1 MGHKGKQKKS
11 ISYLNLQ
18 QRLDKAPQ
26 GAPSSKAL
34 FEILHVLFTEEEAEL
49 VSLLPINFVT
59 ANKAAKIWKKSPQE
73 AEKILDTLAGKGLL
87 FDGCQDEN
95 RTYILAPPMA
105 GFFEFSL
112 MRTDGKFNRKVLS
125 ELYYQ
130 YLNKEDDFLFAI
142 FATNTTVD
150 RVFVQEETIQSKD
163 FSEVLDYERVSHII
177 DSASC
182 ITVGD
187 CYCRHKME
195 HLGKACNQPQDVC
208 LTFNGA
214 AKTLS
219 KHSIAREISK
229 EEAHKIIDRVIKL
242 GLVQIGDNV
251 QEGVN
256 WICNCC
262 GCCCEAILAYK
273 RLGYSPNI
281 YSNFIP
287 EINVE
292 NCNAC
297 GICVKKCPLEAIAF
311 IINFDDKKVPEI
323 DYDRCFGCGVCARN
337 CTKDAIIMK
346 RLENTRHIPKDGFE
360 RVVRMAIDVGK
371 LQNLIFDNQ
380 HLWTHKMLQRL
391 IGILL
396 SLEPIKRKIADEQ
409 LQSKFIA
416 FARKLKVKREAKI
429 LNLNKN

>member
-11 ISYLNLQ
+11 NSYLNLQ
-18 QRLDKAPQ
+18 QRLDKSPQ
-26 GAPSSKAL
+26 GTPPSKAL
-34 FEILHVLFTEEEAEL
+34 FEILQILFTEEEAEL

-59 ANKAAKIWKKSPQE
+59 ANKAAKIWKKTPEE
-73 AEKILDTLAGKGLL
+73 AEKILDTLASKGIL
-87 FDGCQDEN
+87 FDGCQNED

-105 GFFEFSL
+105 GFFEFSI
-112 MRTDGKFNRKVLS
+112 MRTDGKFNREVLS
-125 ELYYQ
+125 ELFYQ
-130 YLNKEDDFLFAI
+130 YINKEDDFIFAT
-142 FATNTTVD
+142 FATNTPID
-150 RVFVQEETIQSKD
+150 RVLVQEETIQYKD
-163 FSEVLDYERVSHII
+163 YSEVLDYERVSHII

-195 HLGKACNQPQDVC
+195 HLGKACGQPLDVC

-219 KHSIAREISK
+219 KHGIAREINK
-229 EEAHKIIDRVIKL
+229 EEAHKIIDRVVKL

-251 QEGVN
+251 QDEVN

-281 YSNFIP
+281 YSNFKP
-287 EINVE
+287 ETNPD
-292 NCNAC
+292 NCNSC
-297 GICVKKCPLEAIAF
+297 GVCVKKCPLEAITLVSD
-311 IINFDDKKVPEI
+311 INGKSIPEI

-337 CTKDAIIMK
+337 CTKEAIVMN
-346 RLENTRHIPKDGFE
+346 RLENIKHTPKDGFE

-380 HLWTHKMLQRL
+380 HLWTHKMLQRFV
-391 IGILL
+391 GILL
-396 SLEPIKRKIADEQ
+396 SLGPIKRKMADDQ

-416 FARKLKVKREAKI
+416 FARKLKDKRRAKV
-429 LNLNKN
+429 LKTKA